1 MKATN
6 LISVAL
12 GVLAIGLVGCGGDSG
27 SSTTIFS
34 FDGSNV
40 TKDEYLKRLE
50 TMTSVAVRLPNGTV
64 QSLPVA
70 DSLSAQAL
78 RQLIEQEALLKAARD
93 EGVLPTKDQIEREKK
108 LRTDLRPSYVNELKQ
123 MGLSVTDIDNALLIE
138 LARENLQ
145 VRGTREKTLEE
156 VEEYIKKN
164 PAQFTTPE
172 TCTLRVIL
180 VNAGVMQQQVDD
192 ALAKGQTFQSVAAAY
207 SMAPG
212 AKLNNGAFPFGSQ
225 VPQPFAVAQLDPEL
239 KKIVEAL
246 PVGRISNWISSG
258 NQRVKILLESKNAA
272 AKRTL
277 SPQEKEL
284 LKRNLRV
291 SDGQAQNDLTKI
303 VVDKLLAA
311 KVVVMPPYL
320 KQAWETY
327 FKSVKERSSA
337 ILGTGTGE
345 KPAPNSTTTPPANK

>member
-1 MKATN
+1 MKSTK
-6 LISVAL
+6 LISVVL
-12 GVLAIGLVGCGGDSG
+12 GVLSIGLVGCGGDGG
-27 SSTTIFS
+27 STSTIFT
-34 FDGSNV
+34 FDGSQV

-50 TMTSVAVRLPNGTV
+50 TMGTVAVRLPNGQV

-70 DSLSAQAL
+70 DALSAQAL

-108 LRTDLRPSYVNELKQ
+108 LRTDLRPAYVNELKQ
-123 MGLSVTDIDNALLIE
+123 RGLSVTDIDNSLLVE

-145 VRGTREKTLEE
+145 TRGTREKTLEE
-156 VEEYIKKN
+156 VEDYIKAN
-164 PAQFTTPE
+164 PEQFTTPE

-180 VNAGVMQQQVDD
+180 VNVGQMQQQVDD
-192 ALAKGQTFQSVAAAY
+192 ALSKGQTFQAVAATY

-212 AKLNNGAFPFGSQ
+212 AKLNNGAFPFGAQ
-225 VPQPFAVAQLDPEL
+225 VPQPIAVAQLDAEL
-239 KKIVEAL
+239 KKIVAEL
-246 PVGRISNWISSG
+246 PAGRISNWITSG
-258 NQRVKILLESKNAA
+258 NQRVKISIESKNPA

-291 SDGQAQNDLTKI
+291 ADGQAQNDLTKI

-320 KQAWETY
+320 KQSWETY
-327 FKSVKERSSA
+327 FKSVKERSGD
-337 ILGTGTGE
+337 ILGTSSGD
-345 KPAPNSTTTPPANK
+345 KPKPSPAPAEK